1 MKRTG
6 LLLLLGGLLLVP
18 AGAQA
23 PSSRGAV
30 VGQPAPELGI
40 KDLQGRTW
48 RLKDLKENRTYVL
61 YFWATWCSACRE
73 VTPALKD
80 LYEKRESETWEW
92 VTISLDDDMAA
103 LRRYVRANPGSHLQL
118 VDPDGELAARWRT
131 RFVPTVIVLRNGK
144 VLARESGKLSR
155 AQLQRLVALRG

>member
-1 MKRTG
+1 MRMAWLLPLLAG
-6 LLLLLGGLLLVP
+6 LLLTP
-18 AGAQA
+18 AAAQA
-23 PSSRGAV
+23 PGTRGAV
-30 VGQPAPELGI
+30 VGQPAPELGV

-48 RLKDLKENRTYVL
+48 RLQDLKADRTYVL

-73 VTPALKD
+73 VTPLLKD
-80 LYEKRESETWEW
+80 LYEKRGSDNWEW

-118 VDPDGELAARWRT
+118 VDPEGELAARWRT

-144 VLARESGKLSR
+144 VLARESGKLTR
-155 AQLQRLVALRG
+155 PQLQRLTQLK